1 MNISDW
7 KYKIISQIEMIVI
20 EIQNDNIFQNGPFHY
35 KISMTQI
42 WIVLL
47 FEAQLTAVAQL

>member
-1 MNISDW
+1 
-7 KYKIISQIEMIVI
+7 MIVI

-47 FEAQLTAVAQL
+47 FEAQLTAAAQL